1 MMSYFKY
8 FILTILILVPFLSF
22 SQVTVPIIKNLSEI
36 DKTQIGIRNYWLEMG
51 TNTYNFPILIPVVV
65 IQGDSSGPTLG
76 LTAAIHGDELNGIPI
91 IHELISSIDFK
102 HLKGRIIAIPGV
114 NAYSIQNDQR
124 RFIDDEDLNRIFP
137 GTIDGD
143 RSQQYAYKINQKVLP
158 SFNIHID
165 MHTASFGRINS
176 MYARVD
182 SSNDTLR
189 ILAKLQQPDII
200 LNSKGASLIGTK
212 TSSTMR
218 EVAIA
223 QGMQSITIEY
233 GNPQVF
239 QGEMTDRGV
248 KGVLNTLA
256 WLKMYGSI
264 DIDKFEDHAIYCKKS
279 YWIHMEEGGFLEVPV
294 ALKQHLKKGDKIAFV
309 RNAFGSIIKE
319 YFAPEDGVVIG
330 KSTNPANMSGGRII
344 HLGIKQE

>member
-1 MMSYFKY
+1 MKYFKY
-8 FILTILILVPFLSF
+8 FVLTLLILVSFLSF
-22 SQVTVPIIKNLSEI
+22 SQEIVPIIKNLSEL
-36 DKTQIGIRNYWLEMG
+36 DNKHIGVRNYWLEMG

-65 IQGDSSGPTLG
+65 IQGSSNGPTLG

-91 IHELISSIDFK
+91 IHELISSIDAK
-102 HLKGRIIAIPGV
+102 RLKGRVIAIPGV

-137 GTIDGD
+137 GKIDGD
-143 RSQQYAYKINQKVLP
+143 RSQQYAYKINERVLP

-165 MHTASFGRINS
+165 MHTASFGRVNS

-200 LNSKGASLIGTK
+200 LNSKGASTVGAK

-218 EVAIA
+218 EEATA
-223 QGMQSITIEY
+223 KGKQSITIEY

-248 KGVLNTLA
+248 KGILNTLA
-256 WLKMYGSI
+256 WLNMYETI
-264 DIDKFEDHAIYCKKS
+264 NIDKFEDNAIYCKKS
-279 YWIHMEEGGFLEVPV
+279 YWIYMEEGGFLDVPV
-294 ALKQHLKKGDKIAFV
+294 ALKQHLQKGDKFATV

-330 KSTNPANMSGGRII
+330 KSTNPANMNGGRII
-344 HLGIKQE
+344 HLGIK

>member
-1 MMSYFKY
+1 MKFFKY
-8 FILTILILVPFLSF
+8 FILTLFLLVSFLSF
-22 SQVTVPIIKNLSEI
+22 SQEIVPIIKNLSEI
-36 DKTQIGIRNYWLEMG
+36 NNKQIGVQNYWLEMG

-65 IQGDSSGPTLG
+65 IQGSSNGPTLG

-91 IHELISSIDFK
+91 IHELISSIDAK
-102 HLKGRIIAIPGV
+102 RLIGRIIAIPGV

-137 GTIDGD
+137 GKIDGD
-143 RSQQYAYKINQKVLP
+143 RSQQYAYKINERVLP
-158 SFNIHID
+158 SFSIHID
-165 MHTASFGRINS
+165 MHTASFGRVNS

-200 LNSKGASLIGTK
+200 LNSKGASTLGAN

-218 EVAIA
+218 EEATA
-223 QGMQSITIEY
+223 KGMQSITIEY

-256 WLKMYGSI
+256 WLNMYGTI
-264 DIDKFEDHAIYCKKS
+264 DIDKFEDNAIYCKKS
-279 YWIHMEEGGFLEVPV
+279 YWIYMEEGGFLEVTV
-294 ALKQHLKKGDKIAFV
+294 ALKQHLQKGDKIAIV

-319 YFAPEDGVVIG
+319 YFAPEGGVVIG

-344 HLGIKQE
+344 HLGIEQ